1 MTFFIIS
8 CLITLSWIIVC
19 LFVLVGARCIYS
31 LKNIVPLSADREPS
45 LDIIIAVRNE
55 EADLAKALHSLC
67 HLHYRNYR
75 LIVVNDRSTDGTA
88 NILAE
93 FAARYSNITVHT
105 ITTLPE
111 GWLGKNHAMYSGA
124 GISEGEWILFTD
136 ADVVYQPQALNRA
149 MAYVLDKKLDN
160 LVVFPDIISRSGMF
174 NAINATFRT
183 ILETRLRPWKA
194 SDPQSKAFI
203 GMGAFSMVRRTAYFA
218 SGTHDKIRLRPD
230 DDLKLG
236 EQIKQAGFKQEALY
250 GDTQLQLEWYTSVP
264 QFVNGLMKNMFSAF
278 GYNAWVAIA
287 NAFAV
292 LAALVLPVPV
302 LLIAGNWP
310 EQIMAL
316 VILFFQWISFTF
328 RPAMKA
334 KWWYVFTIPYAGL
347 IMAYIIFRSTW
358 FTLKHKGIYWRDS
371 FYSLEELR
379 RGYK

>member
-1 MTFFIIS
+1 M
-8 CLITLSWIIVC
+8 IVC
-19 LFVLVGARCIYS
+19 LFLLNGTRSIRS
-31 LKNIVPLSADREPS
+31 LKNITPLPTGREPS

-55 EADLAKALHSLC
+55 EADLAKALYSLC
-67 HLHYRNYR
+67 HINYRNYR

-88 NILAE
+88 SILAE
-93 FAARYSNITVHT
+93 FAARYPRITVHT
-105 ITTLPE
+105 ITNLPV

-124 GISEGEWILFTD
+124 GISKGEWILFTD
-136 ADVVYQPQALNRA
+136 ADVVYQPEALNRA
-149 MAYVLDKKLDN
+149 MAYILDNKLDN

-194 SDPQSKAFI
+194 SDPRSNAFI
-203 GMGAFSMVRRTAYFA
+203 GMGAFSMVRRAAYLT

-236 EQIKQAGFKQEALY
+236 EQIKKAGFKQEALY

-278 GYNAWVAIA
+278 GYNPLVAIV
-287 NAFAV
+287 NALAV
-292 LAALVLPVPV
+292 LATLVLPVPL

-316 VILFFQWISFTF
+316 IIILFQWISFTF

-347 IMAYIIFRSTW
+347 IMTYIIFRSTW
-358 FTLKHKGIYWRDS
+358 LTLKNKGIYWRDS

-379 RGYK
+379 KGFK